1 MYRKYM
7 VRLILLSIVCT
18 FINVKT
24 YDEKNIVKKN
34 SDLYYINNIPLLNI

>member
-1 MYRKYM
+1 M

-24 YDEKNIVKKN
+24 YDEKNILKKI
-34 SDLYYINNIPLLNI
+34 SDLYYINNNPFI